1 MEKLIV
7 LDTNC
12 LLQALGIHSAYRR
25 IWTDFLEGK
34 YTLCV
39 SNEIMHEYEEI
50 LKQRSSPRAS
60 TMFMLVMNYAKNVV
74 IKNPYFKFGLIKKD
88 PDDNKFVDCAIAC
101 HAEYIV
107 TDDSHFEEATMSPF
121 PIVKTKHLDEFLKE
135 LEDLDFQ

>member
-1 MEKLIV
+1 MERLVV

-12 LLQALGIHSAYRR
+12 LLQALGAKSKYRKV
-25 IWTDFLEGK
+25 WTDFLNEK

-60 TMFMLVMNYAKNVV
+60 TMFMMVMNYAKNVV
-74 IKNPYFKFGLIKKD
+74 TKDPYFKFGLITKD

-101 HAEYIV
+101 NAEYIV
-107 TDDSHFEEATMSPF
+107 TDDSHFEEATKYPF
-121 PIVKTKHLDEFLKE
+121 PLIKTKHLDDFLKE
-135 LEDLDFQ
+135 LED